1 MSSAPPQPPRVGLF
15 DSLGRLLATSVGV
28 IHNRLALLTNDVQV
42 SAVRLFDALVLA
54 LIGLAAVGIGS
65 VLLCGWVLL
74 LVDPGYRAL
83 AAGLM
88 TLCFLGGGLG
98 ALWFART
105 RLRQAGGA
113 FEATR
118 AELERDLAALR
129 SVER

>member
-1 MSSAPPQPPRVGLF
+1 MSSAPPPPRAGLF
-15 DSLGRLLATSVGV
+15 DSLGRLQATSVGV

-42 SAVRLFDALVLA
+42 SAVRLFDALILA

-74 LVDPGYRAL
+74 LVDPAHRAL

-88 TLCFLGGGLG
+88 TLLFLGGGLG

-105 RLRQAGGA
+105 RLRQAGDA

-118 AELERDLAALR
+118 TELERDLTALR